1 MVPGT
6 EFDTDIL
13 EDLEEAE
20 EMPSYTYAIS
30 KENARISGY
39 VDEQTAMEQAIYKI
53 LSTERYENAIYSSD
67 YGIELQDLYGQDIE
81 WIIPELELRIKDALM
96 AEERITDVNN
106 FEFDIPKKRVVHVS
120 FTVETT
126 KGTIEIEKEVSV

>member
-20 EMPSYTYAIS
+20 EMPSYTYAIN

-81 WIIPELELRIKDALM
+81 WVIPELELRIKDALM
-96 AEERITDVNN
+96 ADERIMDVNN